1 MTNNFENENQYIEDA
16 DTDVEENTAPE
27 YDTETYARMIE
38 AILFAA
44 GYPVGFRK
52 LAEVLETSVLTVR
65 AAVSVL
71 QNSLEMDNR
80 GIRLIIVSDSCQL
93 CSKEEFEQ
101 YVRKALGI
109 RREGRLSNSSLEV
122 LAIVAYNQPITKAKI
137 EKIRGVDSSYAV
149 STLCDRRL
157 IEAKGRLDAPGKPIL
172 YGTTDDFLRC
182 FGLASLYEL
191 PDYEEKSEHPDEQ
204 ISMLDLEDT
213 TQETTEETEPTEEN

>member
-1 MTNNFENENQYIEDA
+1 MINTPDNENISEKQEL
-16 DTDVEENTAPE
+16 DVESCAQI
-27 YDTETYARMIE
+27 IE
-38 AILFAA
+38 SILFAA
-44 GYPVGFRK
+44 GYPITFKK
-52 LAEVLETSVLTVR
+52 LAEVLETSTLTVR
-65 AAVSVL
+65 KAVSVL
-71 QNSLEMDNR
+71 QNSLELDNR

-122 LAIVAYNQPITKAKI
+122 LAIVAYNQPITKAKV

-149 STLCDRRL
+149 STLCDRHL

-182 FGLASLYEL
+182 FGLSSLFEL
-191 PDYEEKSEHPDEQ
+191 PDYDEKSEHPDEQ
-204 ISMLDLEDT
+204 ISMLELEDEDLT
-213 TQETTEETEPTEEN
+213 DTEVEEISEENISEEN

>member
-1 MTNNFENENQYIEDA
+1 MINTPDNENISEKQEL
-16 DTDVEENTAPE
+16 DVESCAQI
-27 YDTETYARMIE
+27 IE
-38 AILFAA
+38 SILFAA
-44 GYPVGFRK
+44 GYPITFKK
-52 LAEVLETSVLTVR
+52 LAEVLETSTLTVR
-65 AAVSVL
+65 KAVSVL
-71 QNSLEMDNR
+71 QNSLELDNR

-122 LAIVAYNQPITKAKI
+122 LAIVAYNQPITKAKV

-149 STLCDRRL
+149 STLCDRHL

-182 FGLASLYEL
+182 FGLSSLFEL
-191 PDYEEKSEHPDEQ
+191 PDYDEKSEHPDEQ
-204 ISMLDLEDT
+204 ISMLELED
-213 TQETTEETEPTEEN
+213 EDLAGTESEEISEENRPEEN